1 MTGEVKIELEKD
13 IDLSNAMVI
22 EGFPSVGVIST
33 IATSYLVKA
42 LDLEYVGSIN
52 YPGAPNAAVI
62 IDGIPLPPLRIYART
77 GPCGPDSK
85 CGKLVVMYS
94 ESAIPQE
101 VMSDVSKAIL
111 DWCEEKEC
119 GLIVSFEGIPT
130 VRTLNGDEV
139 GVYGIGSTDPMLKLI
154 DRYKIEKVQNGVVM
168 GISGLL
174 LVQSRKRNQGVLCI
188 LADADPR
195 FPDSNGAV
203 KLIEVVDAL
212 IPQHKIDPEPLRR
225 DAEALEASIRE
236 AMEQA
241 SKSAGQSPEVPRS
254 MYG

>member
-13 IDLSNAMVI
+13 VDLSNAMVI

-42 LDLEYVGSIN
+42 LDLEYVGSIT
-52 YPGAPNAAVI
+52 YPGAPNAAVV
-62 IDGIPLPPLRIYART
+62 IDGVPLPPMRIYART
-77 GPCGPDSK
+77 GPCGPDDI

-94 ESAIPQE
+94 ENPIPPE
-101 VMSDVSKAIL
+101 VMVEFSKAIL
-111 DWCEEKEC
+111 DWCTERKC

-130 VRTLNGDEV
+130 MRTLDGEEA
-139 GVYGIGSTDPMLKLI
+139 GVYAIGSTASMVELI
-154 DRYKIEKVQNGVVM
+154 ERYKIEKVENGVVM

-174 LVQSRKRNQGVLCI
+174 LVESRKRNQGVLCI

-203 KLIEVVDAL
+203 KLIEVVDEL
-212 IPQHKIDPEPLRR
+212 IPQHKIDPEPLRK

-241 SKSAGQSPEVPRS
+241 TKSAKQSPDVPRS
-254 MYG
+254 MYS